1 MQELWNKIVD
11 KTDDVIEKNDP
22 RGQKMK
28 TLYKERFWNPLKKC
42 LLLCVILVCA
52 LCIVYA
58 VYEKLTAPKSG
69 SRLLYGAV
77 LAVERDES
85 GQIVLSVP
93 YGDGSL
99 RVHIDRQTR
108 VYNLYPKKERIDA
121 DEIKVGD
128 VVTGELR
135 KGSEGMH
142 DVIAKE
148 ICIETKTGSTV
159 K

>member
-1 MQELWNKIVD
+1 M
-11 KTDDVIEKNDP
+11 
-22 RGQKMK
+22 
-28 TLYKERFWNPLKKC
+28 
-42 LLLCVILVCA
+42 
-52 LCIVYA
+52 
-58 VYEKLTAPKSG
+58 
-69 SRLLYGAV
+69 
-77 LAVERDES
+77 
-85 GQIVLSVP
+85 
-93 YGDGSL
+93 
-99 RVHIDRQTR
+99 HIDRQTR